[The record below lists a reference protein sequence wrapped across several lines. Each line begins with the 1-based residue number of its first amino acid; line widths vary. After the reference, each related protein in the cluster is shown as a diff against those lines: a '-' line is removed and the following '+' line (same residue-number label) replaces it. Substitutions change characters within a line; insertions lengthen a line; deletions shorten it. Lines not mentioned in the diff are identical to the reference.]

1 MTETVERIEQ
11 NTVGVRQSEQRSR
24 RRNSQDSFES
34 CNTKNDSNQTELCI
48 RESTQIFH
56 DLQIQRFKIDQ
67 LVKFF
72 VQDSILSEVETEY
85 IFGNV
90 KLRLTYLK
98 QNEFVKIDHSS
109 NGASKSHGY
118 PIERLLKWE
127 ENKKIF
133 SVWVDS
139 DKFFPAFQFAD
150 NKPKIIIEKVIQL
163 LPDYMHGWQIAYWFS
178 GYNGWLSGDVPKE
191 LLHMEDKILYAA
203 KQVALD
209 KYRF

>member
-1 MTETVERIEQ
+1 MTEAIEKIDR
-11 NTVGVRQSEQRSR
+11 NNVGVGESLQRSR

-34 CNTKNDSNQTELCI
+34 CEIKNETIQTEQCF

-56 DLQIQRFKIDQ
+56 DRQIQRVKIDQ

-72 VQDSILSEVETEY
+72 VQEPIMSEVETEY

-98 QNEFVKIDHSS
+98 QTEFVKIDRSS
-109 NGASKSHGY
+109 FGASKSNGY

-133 SVWVDS
+133 SVSVDS

-150 NKPKIIIEKVIQL
+150 NKPKIIIEKVIRL
-163 LPDYMHGWQIAYWFS
+163 LPDYMNGWQIAYWFS
-178 GYNGWLSGDVPKE
+178 GSNGWLSGDVPKE